1 MTSQKMDAY
10 LQELRIGQEDV
21 DYTLMETIIS
31 FGEFARASGY
41 SIPSD
46 YAEVA
51 FSALADMPNDGL
63 TFETS
68 EPVLKAI
75 IVKTPEESRRFHH
88 DFMTFRD
95 VRVSHNQ
102 QLNKAREDVKNAPAN
117 QKLAQQKLDEESKQL
132 QEEMNDFGQNQSKA
146 LKLKSQKSSKIQQN
160 IEEHADDFDKLFK
173 EDPNYDLLKRIGE
186 IANGDDPTQK
196 MELVEKQESLKASL
210 KKGLSKL
217 GQVDD
222 PLAMIDLTNDM
233 GKIITKAASAKKK
246 LQKQIEAFEA
256 RKEELANKQAEIKQ
270 MEENARKRLN
280 DLFNSFA
287 NEQRKIKKQSLK
299 HRESFDSNTAH
310 NAVVALGEGTPAF
323 MDKKFNKLTREEQ
336 DLLKDYICQNARAF
350 RTRISGRIRTSAHRK
365 IDMEETCKRACRSNG
380 IPLSLAFERPKRQKA
395 NIVMLLDVSGSCRDA
410 SELMLTFM
418 YYMREVF
425 PGGCKSYAFVNS
437 LYDISRLFDEPD
449 SDSAIAKVL
458 NTIPTRGVY
467 SDYGRPIREYKESHM
482 SDINKDTIV
491 VWIGDARNNRNAAE
505 DDEFKNIAHRAK
517 KTYWLN
523 TEKQNEWNQGDSIF
537 AKYSRYCTRIAEAVS
552 PAELIGFLT
561 QM

>member
-1 MTSQKMDAY
+1 MSSQKMEAY
-10 LQELRIGQEDV
+10 LQELKTGQADV

-31 FGEFARASGY
+31 FGEFARANGY

-46 YAEVA
+46 YAMTSFA
-51 FSALADMPNDGL
+51 ALADMPDGDL
-63 TFETS
+63 TFKTS
-68 EPVLKAI
+68 EPVLKSI

-95 VRVSHNQ
+95 VRISQ
-102 QLNKAREDVKNAPAN
+102 KQKLKEAREDLKNAPAN
-117 QKLAQQKLDEESKQL
+117 QRLAQKKLDEESKQL
-132 QEEMNDFGQNQSKA
+132 QQEMNEFGQNQSKG
-146 LKLKSQKSSKIQQN
+146 LKLKTQKSSKLQQK
-160 IEEHADDFDKLFK
+160 IGEHADDFDKLFK
-173 EDPNYDLLKRIGE
+173 EDPNYDLLKRMGE
-186 IANGDDPTQK
+186 IANSSDPMPK
-196 MELVEKQESLKASL
+196 LKLVGEQESLKRSL
-210 KKGLSKL
+210 KSGLAKL
-217 GQVDD
+217 DQVED
-222 PLAMIDLTNDM
+222 PIAMIDITDDM
-233 GKIITKAASAKKK
+233 ASVISKAVSAKKK
-246 LQKQIEAFEA
+246 LQKEIEEFEV
-256 RKEELANKQAEIKQ
+256 RKEELAKKQAEIKQ
-270 MEENARKRLN
+270 MEKKARERLN

-287 NEQRKIKKQSLK
+287 NERQKMKVQSLK
-299 HRESFDSNTAH
+299 HRESFDSETAH
-310 NAVVALGEGTPAF
+310 QAVVSLDEGTPAF
-323 MDKKFNKLTREEQ
+323 MDKKFSKLTHKEKE
-336 DLLKDYICQNARAF
+336 LLKDYIRQNARAF

-365 IDMEETCKRACRSNG
+365 IDMAETCKRACRSNG
-380 IPLSLAFERPKRQKA
+380 IPISLAFERPKRQKA
-395 NIVMLLDVSGSCRDA
+395 NIVMLLDISGSCRDA

-491 VWIGDARNNRNAAE
+491 VWIGDARNNKNAAE
-505 DDEFKNIAHRAK
+505 DDKFKNIAHRAK
-517 KTYWLN
+517 RTYWLN

-537 AKYSRYCTRIAEAVS
+537 SKYSRYCTRIAEAVS